1 MRQNKKVGIGKE
13 FLVFFFTLFFTFVF
27 SQNGFAQKGPCSKP
41 KVAVKLIDFF
51 DTTFNHL
58 NKQYSPRSKEEWK
71 IEIQAKVLEELN
83 KNSPGT
89 QFIPDGA
96 DNCDYNFSY
105 SLSII
110 GAGEDK
116 EIHGL
121 RVSEYIAYWMI
132 SKLVGENQCGFPG
145 QILAVE
151 ITKDDKDI
159 YYTIRRN
166 IAAFGN
172 IGARIEE
179 FETSHPVPPRGPEM
193 ALSHDKE
200 YVSPLKD
207 EKELKIKIN
216 VTNCKGEAVYD
227 KNHGQKVILPRKT
240 KRGEIEPTKG
250 FPQESIVTDNLVT
263 LIIVRP
269 VGASATYTLKR
280 GVKPDLETIK
290 ILTCGR
296 DKNVVKETKIRIK
309 GLEINV
315 TPERKKINPGE
326 KTNIEIKLSKVDTKG
341 QKEPLA
347 GKKIQLDIKGLIN
360 GKVTPSSDIVTGE
373 DGIANLVYR
382 SGDRDSSVSFCAKY
396 QPQDFPDYVEDE
408 GRVKIIRG
416 TDVEATLKA
425 TFHSKYHHH
434 KNEGGNTSDSRLQI
448 NFEVAIEALFE
459 YHKTYSKR
467 KTGEYSEKY
476 RLKSWE
482 IVHSSARLDG
492 KSHSIVRDDRGVR
505 YETHTTEKAK
515 GDAEKGDNTRTL
527 SISFDRQTRKA
538 VSVNFPVFSIN
549 INGTIK
555 IKKVS
560 KVREGAGYRI
570 NTSEESSDW
579 RYYFRPIWGPFEEF
593 IKVGSGD
600 GVKNI
605 GGKGIHVFKKQE
617 HYDTQ
622 TLSVEWNIKLNK
634 RE

>member
-1 MRQNKKVGIGKE
+1 MRQNKKIGIGKK
-13 FLVFFFTLFFTFVF
+13 FVVIFFILFFIFVF
-27 SQNGFAQKGPCSKP
+27 PQNGFSQKSPCSKP
-41 KVAVKLIDFF
+41 IVVVKLTDFF
-51 DTTFNHL
+51 DNTFDHL
-58 NKQYSPRSKEEWK
+58 NKQYSPRLKEEWK
-71 IEIQAKVLEELN
+71 IAIQVKVLEELN

-105 SLSII
+105 SLAII

-121 RVSEYIAYWMI
+121 KVSEYTAYWMQ
-132 SKLVGENQCGFPG
+132 SKLVGENQCEFPG
-145 QILAVE
+145 QILDVE

-172 IGARIEE
+172 IGERIEE

-193 ALSHDKE
+193 VLSHDKE

-207 EKELKIKIN
+207 EKELKIKID

-227 KNHGQKVILPRKT
+227 KYHGQKVILPRKT
-240 KRGEIEPTKG
+240 KRGEIKPTKG
-250 FPQESIVTDNLVT
+250 FPQEFLVTDNLVT

-280 GVKPDLETIK
+280 GVKPDLETIN

-296 DKNVVKETKIRIK
+296 DKRVVKETKIQIK
-309 GLEINV
+309 SLEINV

-347 GKKIQLDIKGLIN
+347 GKKIQLNIKGLIN
-360 GKVTPSSDIVTGE
+360 GKVTPSSDIVTDE
-373 DGIANLVYR
+373 DGIANLIYR
-382 SGDRDSSVSFCAKY
+382 AGEQDSSVSFFAKY
-396 QPQDFPDYVEDE
+396 QPPDFPDFVEDK
-408 GRVKIIRG
+408 GRVRIIRG
-416 TDVEATLKA
+416 ADVEATLKA

-434 KNEGGNTSDSRLQI
+434 TREGRNTSDSETQI
-448 NFEVAIEALFE
+448 FYEVAVEALFE
-459 YHKTYSKR
+459 YHKTYSNR

-482 IVHSSARLDG
+482 IVHSSAWIDAE
-492 KSHSIVRDDRGVR
+492 SHSIIRDDRGISNER
-505 YETHTTEKAK
+505 HTTEKAK
-515 GDAEKGDNTRTL
+515 GKAEKSDDTSTL
-527 SISFDRQTRKA
+527 DISFDGKTRKA
-538 VSVNFPVFSIN
+538 VTVNFPGFSVN
-549 INGTIK
+549 INGKDK
-555 IKKVS
+555 IKTVS

-570 NTSEESSDW
+570 STSEESPEW
-579 RYYFRPIWGPFEEF
+579 RYYFRPIWAPFEDF
-593 IKVGSGD
+593 MKVRSGD
-600 GVKNI
+600 GKNSI
-605 GGKGIHVFKKQE
+605 SGKGTHVFKTNKE
-617 HYDTQ
+617 HEQ
-622 TLSVEWNIKLNK
+622 SLSVEWNIKRK
-634 RE
+634 KKE